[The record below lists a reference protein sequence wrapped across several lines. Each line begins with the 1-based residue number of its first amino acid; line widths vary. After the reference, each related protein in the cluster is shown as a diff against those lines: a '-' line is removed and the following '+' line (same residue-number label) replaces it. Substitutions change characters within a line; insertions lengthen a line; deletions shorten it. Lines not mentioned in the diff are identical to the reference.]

1 MMLIECNGEVQDEQ
15 ARELEELK
23 SAVEGGINSGED
35 IPAEEVF
42 RKLSDKY
49 RKMAIIAQ

>member
-23 SAVEGGINSGED
+23 SAVEGGVNSGEGLS
-35 IPAEEVF
+35 IEEVF
-42 RKLSDKY
+42 R
-49 RKMAIIAQ
+49 